1 MARHDDALVVAV
13 DEALLSLDD
22 LCRAGAVD
30 PDWVAERVQAGLLVA
45 SREPSATWRF
55 DAVALKR
62 VRCMAWLEQ
71 EFDAVPELA
80 ALVAD
85 LEAEIERL
93 RSRLARAGVG

>member
-1 MARHDDALVVAV
+1 MARHDEPLVAAV
-13 DEALLSLDD
+13 DEALLSLDE
-22 LCRAGAVD
+22 LCRAGAVR

-45 SREPSATWRF
+45 GSAQTAAWRF

-80 ALVAD
+80 ALVAH